1 MNNTALSY
9 KELTAQW
16 NAIDWP
22 RVENSVNNLQGRI
35 ARAAKEENWSDVSR
49 LTRLLTRSYYARLL
63 AVRQVTSNKGKAT
76 PGIDNTVWM
85 TPAEK
90 MQGAL
95 NLTIRGY
102 RAEPLVRC
110 ELASSG

>member
-1 MNNTALSY
+1 MNERHPEMNNTALSY

-49 LTRLLTRSYYARLL
+49 LTRCLP
-63 AVRQVTSNKGKAT
+63 VRTTPDFWLYGK
-76 PGIDNTVWM
+76 
-85 TPAEK
+85 
-90 MQGAL
+90 
-95 NLTIRGY
+95 
-102 RAEPLVRC
+102 
-110 ELASSG
+110 